1 MKPALIGLGAG
12 AAAAAGVAAASRG
25 PSLVEWPAKVRAS
38 FPFVLGGLAGAAVG
52 LKVGV
57 VSSLL
62 RSVAG
67 RGAGPV
73 TSVAP
78 VLVGAGVV
86 AATAVVG
93 KVAADRLIGRLTE
106 QGRGLDPG
114 FATSPLDPDVSAGPG
129 SAVGLAELGREGA
142 RFVGTVST
150 PDGIRQVTGQEPV
163 ASPVRVFVGVDAA
176 RTPEQR
182 VELAMAELRR
192 TRAFD
197 RANLL
202 IQAPAGTGYA
212 NPTPVD
218 VLEVLSRGDSAAV
231 AVGYGLLPSFL
242 SLGAIGVASH
252 TQGLLLDAVRSELR
266 GRDRRPRILLY
277 GESLGARVQQAAIPA
292 GPGDLDDY
300 GVAGALWVGTPG
312 GEVADDFHRRCA
324 AESITIDR
332 PEQIPAAMP
341 DPRPRVWFLEHD
353 ADPVVRFRP
362 EVFRQRPAWLP
373 VDGGRGRN
381 IPAGMTWRPGIT
393 WATTFVDTMFATN
406 VKPGDF
412 KSEGHDYRAD
422 LGAAVTAAYALPSD
436 AEVAA
441 RLEAYLRGRE
451 IDRAARIGE
460 A

>member
-114 FATSPLDPDVSAGPG
+114 FAASPLDPDVSAGPG

-176 RTPEQR
+176 
-182 VELAMAELRR
+182 
-192 TRAFD
+192 
-197 RANLL
+197 
-202 IQAPAGTGYA
+202 G
-212 NPTPVD
+212 
-218 VLEVLSRGDSAAV
+218 
-231 AVGYGLLPSFL
+231 
-242 SLGAIGVASH
+242 
-252 TQGLLLDAVRSELR
+252 
-266 GRDRRPRILLY
+266 
-277 GESLGARVQQAAIPA
+277 
-292 GPGDLDDY
+292 
-300 GVAGALWVGTPG
+300 
-312 GEVADDFHRRCA
+312 
-324 AESITIDR
+324 
-332 PEQIPAAMP
+332 
-341 DPRPRVWFLEHD
+341 
-353 ADPVVRFRP
+353 
-362 EVFRQRPAWLP
+362 
-373 VDGGRGRN
+373 
-381 IPAGMTWRPGIT
+381 
-393 WATTFVDTMFATN
+393 
-406 VKPGDF
+406 
-412 KSEGHDYRAD
+412 
-422 LGAAVTAAYALPSD
+422 
-436 AEVAA
+436 
-441 RLEAYLRGRE
+441 
-451 IDRAARIGE
+451 
-460 A
+460 